1 MHYKIFE
8 NVIDKK
14 LIDDIFTFYNN
25 SETYTTNGMH
35 KVEQPWTLEV
45 VRNLEPILSNYF
57 DTSLENIHTHTSE
70 Q

>member
-14 LIDDIFTFYNN
+14 LINDIFTFYNN

-35 KVEQPWTLEV
+35 KVKQV
-45 VRNLEPILSNYF
+45 
-57 DTSLENIHTHTSE
+57 IHVSMF
-70 Q
+70 